1 MGGPKPIAST
11 PFGEATVLV
20 FFGLTAVC
28 GSYYLQTFTVS
39 ANAVL
44 LSISLGSIAAAVL
57 AVNNWRDRVHDKSIG
72 RQTLAV
78 VLGDKT
84 FTAVFRIMTALPLAL
99 GLVMAAAPGFWP
111 CLLVLL
117 CLPLCLPLWKQ
128 FGTLQHEAL
137 NATMFGCVKYE
148 LAYSVL
154 FSLGALLAC
163 LL

>member
-1 MGGPKPIAST
+1 MPPRAI
-11 PFGEATVLV
+11 
-20 FFGLTAVC
+20 
-28 GSYYLQTFTVS
+28 
-39 ANAVL
+39 
-44 LSISLGSIAAAVL
+44 I
-57 AVNNWRDRVHDKSIG
+57 
-72 RQTLAV
+72 
-78 VLGDKT
+78 
-84 FTAVFRIMTALPLAL
+84 
-99 GLVMAAAPGFWP
+99 APGRSRTLP

-128 FGTLQHEAL
+128 FGTLQNEAL